1 MSRHHEVKQQNGY
14 VMKVGGAPSRTLDRG
29 IRCLNEGCGSTKVE
43 MVERRGKP
51 PLCDLC
57 GGKTEYYVAP
67 GGPVWHE
74 NFEDQVEREQGH
86 KPGYRGRDKF
96 FRELPKD

>member
-1 MSRHHEVKQQNGY
+1 MSRHHEVRQEKGY

-29 IRCLNEGCGSTKVE
+29 IRCLKCKACKVE
-43 MVERRGKP
+43 MVERDTDVP
-51 PLCDLC
+51 PKCDLC

-67 GGPVWHE
+67 GAPVWHE